1 LRGRP
6 AYTLPPVRAL
16 LLINPR
22 AGTESPT
29 AEELRDE
36 ALARGIDAHVL
47 EEGEEIVEL
56 AGRADVEV
64 LGAAGGDGTVA
75 SVAAVAIERDL
86 PFVVVPYGTRNHFA
100 RDLGLDR
107 DDPLAALAGFEG
119 EERRVDVGRAGERRF
134 LNNVSLG
141 IYAALVHRREHHRRR
156 REALAGLRALWLGL
170 RRRPGIWATIDGD
183 PVKARIVL
191 VANNAY
197 ELSLF
202 SIGERQRLDEGRLY
216 LYAARGWLPG
226 SWDERSGER
235 FTIDAR
241 AGKLE
246 AAVDGEP
253 EELETPLELSI
264 EPGAL
269 RVLVPRTPG

>member
-1 LRGRP
+1 M
-6 AYTLPPVRAL
+6 RAL

-29 AEELRDE
+29 TEELRDE
-36 ALARGIDAHVL
+36 ALARGIDAHLL
-47 EEGEEIVEL
+47 EEGEDIAEL

-119 EERRVDVGRAGERRF
+119 EERRVDAGRAGERRF

-156 REALAGLRALWLGL
+156 RAVLARLRAFALLARQPGALGL
-170 RRRPGIWATIDGD
+170 RINGE
-183 PVKARIVL
+183 PVSARVVL
-191 VANNAY
+191 VANNEY
-197 ELSLF
+197 KLDLF
-202 SIGERQRLDEGRLY
+202 SLGERERLDEGRLHVY
-216 LYAARGWLPG
+216 SAEGLRPG
-226 SWDERSGER
+226 KWE
-235 FTIDAR
+235 
-241 AGKLE
+241 
-246 AAVDGEP
+246 
-253 EELETPLELSI
+253 
-264 EPGAL
+264 
-269 RVLVPRTPG
+269 